1 MKPFLILTLLAI
13 TLVIGVASFIYFQ
26 IPKSNCQMFS
36 AQAQSFISGR
46 LDIPFHADVVSA
58 NGKYYWPQ
66 GPFPSL
72 ILIPFQLVFGGRF
85 NQALMQP
92 ILILLLSVIFFKLA
106 KIKGFSNF
114 NSFILTYAFLFAS
127 IVYGIIVEPCYS
139 FFAHVVTMTLISLF
153 LLEHEGK
160 KRWFI
165 LGIVGGA
172 ILATRPTGSIIILLV
187 GLALLFSKS
196 TKEKYLQF
204 CYYSIPIFLSIVSLL
219 LFNFIRFQD
228 FFNNGYLTNEVGD
241 YLDSLR
247 KFGVFNP
254 VHFISNFYYY
264 FLISVQPVIQNSTH
278 LKFPYFTYNPVG
290 LSFFIVSPFFLHSLN
305 TLKFL
310 NTKLKI
316 YWASILITLAILLF
330 YYNPGWV
337 QFGPRLT
344 SDFMPI
350 LYLLTL
356 YSFKVKDLNRKE
368 ISIIILSSLLNSYL
382 LLTGL
387 YLFKR

>member
-1 MKPFLILTLLAI
+1 MKPFLILISLAI
-13 TLVIGVASFIYFQ
+13 TLVIGVASFIYLQ

-36 AQAQSFISGR
+36 IQAQSFISGR
-46 LDIPFHADVVSA
+46 LDIPFHVDVVNAS
-58 NGKYYWPQ
+58 GKYYWPQ

-72 ILIPFQLVFGGRF
+72 ILIPFQLVFGERF
-85 NQALMQP
+85 NQTLMQP
-92 ILILLLSVIFFKLA
+92 ILILLLSIILFKLA
-106 KIKGFSNF
+106 RIKGFNNF
-114 NSFILTYAFLFAS
+114 NSFLLTYAFLFAS

-139 FFAHVVTMTLISLF
+139 FFAHVVTMILLSLL
-153 LLEHEGK
+153 LLEYEGK

-172 ILATRPTGSIIILLV
+172 ILATRPTGSSIILLV
-187 GLALLFSKS
+187 GLVLLFSKS

-204 CYYSIPIFLSIVSLL
+204 SYYSTPIFLSIVLL
-219 LFNFIRFQD
+219 FLFNFIRFQD

-290 LSFFIVSPFFLHSLN
+290 LSFFIVSPFFLHSLK

-356 YSFKVKDLNRKE
+356 YSFKVKYLSRKE
-368 ISIIILSSLLNSYL
+368 TSIIILSSLLNSYL
-382 LLTGL
+382 LLAGF

>member
-1 MKPFLILTLLAI
+1 MKPFSIFSWLAI
-13 TLVIGVASFIYFQ
+13 ILVISITSFIYLQ
-26 IPKSNCQMFS
+26 IPKSSCQMFATQS
-36 AQAQSFISGR
+36 NSFINGH
-46 LDIPFHADVVSA
+46 LDIPFHADVTLA

-72 ILIPFQLVFGGRF
+72 ILIPFQLFFGGQF
-85 NQALMQP
+85 DQSVMQP
-92 ILILLLSVIFFKLA
+92 LLILLLSVVLFKLA
-106 KIKGFSNF
+106 KNKGFNNLNCF
-114 NSFILTYAFLFAS
+114 FLTYAFLFAS
-127 IVYGIIVEPCYS
+127 IVIGIITEPCYS
-139 FFAHVVTMTLISLF
+139 FFAHVVTMMLSSFFLF
-153 LLEHEGK
+153 EYETR
-160 KRWFI
+160 KRWAI
-165 LGIVGGA
+165 LGLVGGA
-172 ILATRPTGSIIILLV
+172 ILATRPTGGIIIMLAGLV
-187 GLALLFSKS
+187 LLFSKF
-196 TKEKYLQF
+196 TKEKYLQLSYF
-204 CYYSIPIFLSIVSLL
+204 LTPIFLSIISLL

-228 FFNNGYLTNEVGD
+228 FFNNGYLKNDVGD

-247 KFGVFNP
+247 KFGVFSP

-264 FLISVQPVIQNSTH
+264 FLISVQPIIQNSTH

-290 LSFFIVSPFFLHSLN
+290 LSFFIVSPFFLYSLK
-305 TLKFL
+305 TLNFL

-356 YSFKVKDLNRKE
+356 YSFKDKKLSRTE
-368 ISIIILSSLLNSYL
+368 ILIIILSSILNCYL
-382 LLTGL
+382 LLTGF